1 MLDAVTHGNY
11 SRPRMN
17 QIGPR
22 TNPAEAIRH
31 AAPPSYEEMFPYYA
45 ELCAL
50 SELRKKPGFG
60 VPIRSGMGGHLLLYL
75 NGVRVKRGQGGYPI
89 LELCPPGA
97 GAGRTGVSI
106 SVNSHYRNA
115 NWVAFEGRDFVFHGT
130 LPPGAP
136 LTRCAYEETQSQAR
150 AQGLLDGIDFHEH
163 LFNGMPPGMNKEAFK
178 YEISVATD
186 YAACFGRD
194 VYRARLPLSE
204 TQMRSAADYLNS
216 LNEPYR
222 AGRRIYRWR
231 LLNDN
236 CAHVAHNALAAAGI
250 WAPWPTGQFFLR
262 AAFRFPVPKNE
273 MVDLALRANDLP
285 LEDPEALF
293 KDSTA
298 RNTLLTHGALPTGP
312 GALTSTA
319 PAIAANEVYD
329 TQKLRLI
336 FYDNPFWGPY
346 RFRLRRLLSEPRY
359 TDLGA
364 NLRHFARRY
373 HVAATAR
380 RAPGGRA
387 SAAFL
392 EHYERHI
399 AAQSA
404 FLDAW
409 QPRWNMVG
417 P

>member
-1 MLDAVTHGNY
+1 MTQTGL
-11 SRPRMN
+11 
-17 QIGPR
+17 R
-22 TNPAEAIRH
+22 TNQTEPPRPS
-31 AAPPSYEEMFPYYA
+31 AAPSYEEMFPYYA

-60 VPIRSGMGGHLLLYL
+60 VPISSGRGGHSLLYL
-75 NGVRVKRGQGGYPI
+75 NGVRVKRGSDNYPE
-89 LELCPPGA
+89 LELCPPGPEV
-97 GAGRTGVSI
+97 GRHGTAI

-115 NWVAFEGRDFVFHGT
+115 NWVAFEGRDFVFHGA
-130 LPPGAP
+130 LPPGAR
-136 LTRCAYEETQSQAR
+136 LTRDAYEETQKLAR
-150 AQGLLDGIDFHEH
+150 EYGLLDGIQFHEH
-163 LFNGMPPGMNKEAFK
+163 FFRDKPPGMSDEVFK

-194 VYRARLPLSE
+194 VYRARLPLNAA
-204 TQMRSAADYLNS
+204 QMGLIIDYLNG

-222 AGRRIYRWR
+222 TGAKIYRWR

-262 AAFRFPVPKNE
+262 AAFKFPVPKNE

-293 KDSTA
+293 QDQTVREA
-298 RNTLLTHGALPTGP
+298 LLTHGTLPTGP

-319 PAIAANEVYD
+319 PAITANDVYD

-346 RFRLRRLLSEPRY
+346 RFRFRRIFSEPRY
-359 TDLGA
+359 TNLAA
-364 NLRHFARRY
+364 NLRHFAQRY
-373 HVAATAR
+373 RIAAA
-380 RAPGGRA
+380 APAPPGGRVPG
-387 SAAFL
+387 AFL

-399 AAQSA
+399 ASQNA
-404 FLDAW
+404 FLDSW
-409 QPRWNMVG
+409 LPRWETAK